1 MKVLGGIPRSSYIAC
16 SGGVDSM
23 AALSFV
29 RNNPQNKTEVLFY
42 DHDTPTSRRA
52 YLFLRK
58 YCKEHKIKFTSS
70 RMEVAMPQGVS
81 KEAFWREQ
89 RYSFFSHFKAKP
101 IIMAHHLDDCVETY
115 IFSMING
122 NGFTIPY
129 SKENIIR
136 PFLLTKKEDMVN
148 WCERKCIPWQEDE
161 TNSVNDFTRNRIRN
175 VILPEI
181 KKINP
186 GIQKVVAKKVKS
198 EYIRV
203 NGSQ

>member
-1 MKVLGGIPRSSYIAC
+1 
-16 SGGVDSM
+16 
-23 AALSFV
+23 
-29 RNNPQNKTEVLFY
+29 
-42 DHDTPTSRRA
+42 
-52 YLFLRK
+52 
-58 YCKEHKIKFTSS
+58 
-70 RMEVAMPQGVS
+70 MPQGVS

-89 RYSFFSHFKAKP
+89 RYSFFSHFKEKP

-115 IFSMING
+115 VFSMING

-129 SKENIIR
+129 SNGNIIR